1 MNGVVIISGDARK
14 KDDESGCGGKCYKRG
29 ERIAGE
35 RNRLKRRINQ
45 KKEQKIEIA
54 GEKNH

>member
-1 MNGVVIISGDARK
+1 MMKVGV
-14 KDDESGCGGKCYKRG
+14 GKVLQARG

-45 KKEQKIEIA
+45 KKEQQIEIA